1 MRHGHTFQRLY
12 YLRGYENLMFD
23 MVDEDPRLSLLIEM
37 LENFNAGIV
46 RHCLESE
53 LDVVMFPEDLGMQR
67 GPMLSPRDF
76 RRYIKPSYQRLMTPV
91 REAGVV
97 VHMHSDGDIRDLV
110 DDLLECPLDV
120 LNLQD
125 QVNDVDWIRTR
136 LKGRICIDLD
146 IDRQN
151 VTRFGTPSEIDHMIR
166 EEIAALGSP
175 EGGLMMIY
183 GLYPGVP
190 LENVHALA
198 EAMDRY
204 ATYFS

>member
-1 MRHGHTFQRLY
+1 
-12 YLRGYENLMFD
+12 MFD